1 MTTFIQTEEQQK
13 KDFKYSVM
21 DGVFWTIMTYL
32 GAVFLTPYLLSL
44 GANSFQIGL
53 TTYVPTLIA
62 SIICFFSYD
71 FLKYFNSKRSFVVFF
86 VIIQA
91 TLWIPLAFVYFFAT
105 GSTAVW
111 FVLIIYF
118 LISII
123 GTIPGPVYGDWI
135 GKVFKI
141 KEIGLYNAR
150 RNIICNLVTILPL
163 FFAGSILDAA
173 SHSNTLFIFTIIF
186 IFAGIFRFISAMS
199 LNKMSITE
207 TKEEIKHE
215 THQSKGLM
223 LNAFRDEIKN
233 NKNYVYFFVV
243 VLFYYFS
250 LYVTAP
256 YNRFYLLEIAKLSYT
271 QYISIEIVA
280 ILGVILTLFYW
291 GTAVDKFGATRVLKA
306 TIFFLPLYPLTLILF
321 SKNFYVLISL
331 VFIDAVLT
339 AGLGI
344 ALTSYLYQNIRK
356 NLIAHMTF
364 LTLFQSIALTLG
376 ALSAAGINYLL
387 TKNLGS
393 ETRALFWV
401 FIIGIGLRFISA
413 ILSQGLKDNNPEK
426 TNVLKEI
433 IVFKPIIYGGGK
445 LMQIWGEKQKEITH
459 NVGQRTKK
467 IQLHLKKTTKQIKGD
482 FSLTAKKFGKELND
496 TTEEIIHTTKKAIKR
511 TKKFLDKK
519 DDF

>member
-1 MTTFIQTEEQQK
+1 MTTFIQTEEQQR

-32 GAVFLTPYLLSL
+32 GAVFLTPYLLAL

-53 TTYVPTLIA
+53 TTYLPTLIA
-62 SIICFFSYD
+62 SILCFFSYD
-71 FLKYFNSKRSFVVFF
+71 LLKYFNSKRSFVVFF

-91 TLWIPLAFVYFFAT
+91 ILWIPLAFVYFFAT
-105 GSTAVW
+105 GITAVW
-111 FVLIIYF
+111 FILIIYF

-163 FFAGSILDAA
+163 FFAGSILDAV

-186 IFAGIFRFISAMS
+186 ICAGIFRFISAMS

-207 TKEEIKHE
+207 TKEEIRQE

-223 LNAFRDEIKN
+223 LKAFKEEIKN
-233 NKNYVYFFVV
+233 NKNYVYFFIV

-250 LYVTAP
+250 LYITAP
-256 YNRFYLLEIAKLSYT
+256 YNRFYLLEIAKLSYK

-291 GTAVDKFGATRVLKA
+291 GTTVDKFGATRVLKA
-306 TIFFLPLYPLTLILF
+306 TIFFLPLYPLALILF

-344 ALTSYLYQNIRK
+344 ALTSYLYQNIKK

-376 ALSAAGINYLL
+376 ALCAAGINYVL
-387 TKNLGS
+387 TKKIGLES
-393 ETRALFWV
+393 TALFWV
-401 FIIGIGLRFISA
+401 FVIGISLRFITA

-433 IVFKPIIYGGGK
+433 IIFKPIIYGGGK
-445 LMQIWGEKQKEITH
+445 LMQIWGKKHKEITQ
-459 NVGQRTKK
+459 NVGLKTLKLHKHIKK
-467 IQLHLKKTTKQIKGD
+467 ATNKIKGD
-482 FSLTAKKFGKELND
+482 FSKSAQKFGKELND
-496 TTEEIIHTTKKAIKR
+496 TTDEIIDTTKIAIKK

-519 DDF
+519 R

>member
-21 DGVFWTIMTYL
+21 DGVFWTIMAYL
-32 GAVFLTPYLLSL
+32 GAVFLTPYLLAL

-53 TTYVPTLIA
+53 TTYLPTLIA
-62 SIICFFSYD
+62 SILCFFSYD
-71 FLKYFNSKRSFVVFF
+71 LLKYFNSKRSFVVFF

-91 TLWIPLAFVYFFAT
+91 ILWIPLAFVYFFAT
-105 GSTAVW
+105 GITAVW
-111 FVLIIYF
+111 FVLIIFF

-150 RNIICNLVTILPL
+150 RNIICNLVTIFPL
-163 FFAGSILDAA
+163 FFAGSILDAV

-186 IFAGIFRFISAMS
+186 VCAGIFRFISAMS

-207 TKEEIKHE
+207 TKEEIRQE

-223 LNAFRDEIKN
+223 LKAFKEEIKN

-250 LYVTAP
+250 LFITAP
-256 YNRFYLLEIAKLSYT
+256 YNRFYLLEIAKLSYR
-271 QYISIEIVA
+271 QYISVEIVL

-291 GTAVDKFGATRVLKA
+291 GTAVDKFGATKVLKA
-306 TIFFLPLYPLTLILF
+306 TIFFLPLYPLALILF
-321 SKNFYVLISL
+321 SKNFYVLLLL
-331 VFIDAVLT
+331 VFIDAILT

-344 ALTSYLYQNIRK
+344 ALTSYLYQNIKK

-364 LTLFQSIALTLG
+364 LTLFQSLALTLG
-376 ALSAAGINYLL
+376 ALTAAGLNYLL
-387 TKNLGS
+387 TKKLGS
-393 ETRALFWV
+393 EPTALFWV
-401 FIIGIGLRFISA
+401 FVIGISLRLITA

-426 TNVLKEI
+426 TNILKEI

-445 LMQIWGEKQKEITH
+445 LFQIWGDKQKEITQ
-459 NVGQRTKK
+459 NIGQHTNTIHKN
-467 IQLHLKKTTKQIKGD
+467 LKKTTKKIKVD
-482 FSLTAKKFGKELND
+482 FSKSAQKFGKELND
-496 TTEEIIHTTKKAIKR
+496 TTEEIIHTTKRAIKK
-511 TKKFLDKK
+511 TKKYLEK
-519 DDF
+519 